1 MLGQH
6 NEEILTGYL
15 GYSRERVE
23 ELERAGIL
31 HRQPR

>member
-6 NEEILTGYL
+6 NEEILAGHL

-23 ELERAGIL
+23 ELERAGVL
-31 HRQPR
+31 HRERR